1 MRDEPSD
8 SSTPGAQPTGP
19 AQPTQASR
27 APLPP
32 LVDPDAL
39 GRYLAQALPGPDA
52 EMPLQVE
59 RIRGGHSN
67 ETFFVT
73 RGRDQ
78 WALRRP
84 PRGPLLPTAHDVGR
98 EYRVLRGLER
108 TNVPI
113 PRPILFCEDTSVIGA
128 PFYLMERAH
137 GVVIRA
143 TLPPAFQADVA
154 AREGLGYAVIDTLA
168 DLHAVDWQ
176 AVGLADLG
184 KPQGY
189 LERQLRRWTGQLDAS
204 RNRPLPDLDAVTAW
218 LQTHLPE
225 SPAATVVHGDYRL
238 DNLMFAPEPP
248 ARTVAILDWEMATL
262 GDPLADVGYLLS
274 FWREPGDPD
283 FGALGDAAWN
293 VTAQPGFPTRAQLV
307 ERYAARTGR
316 QMGHVNF
323 YVALAIWKL
332 AILLE
337 GSYKRHL
344 SGTTDDPFFAT
355 LGQGIPMLA
364 RRALAVCE
372 GAAGV

>member
-1 MRDEPSD
+1 MSQMSD
-8 SSTPGAQPTGP
+8 SASDSPRTASQP
-19 AQPTQASR
+19 
-27 APLPP
+27 APVPP
-32 LVDPDAL
+32 LVDADAL
-39 GRYLAQALPGPDA
+39 SRYLAGALPGPDA
-52 EMPLQVE
+52 AKPLQVE

-67 ETFFVT
+67 ETFYIT
-73 RGRDQ
+73 RGADR

-84 PRGPLLPTAHDVGR
+84 PRGPLLPTAHDVAR

-108 TNVPI
+108 TNVPV
-113 PRPILFCEDTSVIGA
+113 PRPILLCEDTAVIGA
-128 PFYLMERAH
+128 PFYLMERVQ

-143 TLPPAFQADVA
+143 TLPPAFEADIA
-154 AREGLGYAVIDTLA
+154 ARAGIGHEVIDRLA
-168 DLHAVDWQ
+168 DLHAVDWA
-176 AVGLADLG
+176 AVGLAELG

-204 RNRPLPDLDAVTAW
+204 RTRPLPDLDAVTTW
-218 LQTHLPE
+218 LQEHLPE

-248 ARTVAILDWEMATL
+248 ARAVAILDWEMATL

-283 FGALGDAAWN
+283 IGALGDAAWN
-293 VTAQPGFPTRAQLV
+293 VTAQPGFPTRAELV

-316 QMGHVNF
+316 RMDHVAF
-323 YVALAIWKL
+323 YIALAIWKL

-344 SGTTDDPFFAT
+344 SGATDDPFFAT
-355 LGQGIPMLA
+355 LGEGIPTLA
-364 RRALAVCE
+364 RRALAVCSGE
-372 GAAGV
+372 PGV

>member
-1 MRDEPSD
+1 MSD
-8 SSTPGAQPTGP
+8 SPNDASTPS
-19 AQPTQASR
+19 ASN
-27 APLPP
+27 AVYAP
-32 LVDPDAL
+32 LVDAEAL
-39 GRYLAQALPGPDA
+39 GRYLAGALPGPDA
-52 EMPLQVE
+52 ATPLQVE

-67 ETFFVT
+67 ETFFIT
-73 RGRDQ
+73 RGSDQ

-84 PRGPLLPTAHDVGR
+84 PRGPLLPTAHDVAR
-98 EYRVLRGLER
+98 EYRVLRGLEQ
-108 TNVPI
+108 TKVPI
-113 PRPILFCEDTSVIGA
+113 PRPILLCEDTAVIGA
-128 PFYLMERAH
+128 PFYLMQRVQ

-143 TLPPAFQADVA
+143 TLPPAFAADEA
-154 AREGLGYAVIDTLA
+154 ARADLGYAVIERRV
-168 DLHAVDWQ
+168 DLHAVNWQ
-176 AVGLADLG
+176 AGGLGDLG

-218 LQTHLPE
+218 LQAHLPA

-248 ARTVAILDWEMATL
+248 ARVTAILDWEMATL

-283 FGALGDAAWN
+283 FGAPGDAAWN

-307 ERYAARTGR
+307 ARYAARTGR
-316 QMGHVNF
+316 QMDHVAF

-355 LGQGIPMLA
+355 LGEGIPALA
-364 RRALAVCE
+364 RRALAVCQGE
-372 GAAGV
+372 VSL

>member
-1 MRDEPSD
+1 MI
-8 SSTPGAQPTGP
+8 
-19 AQPTQASR
+19 SR
-27 APLPP
+27 AIRLRHRRH
-32 LVDPDAL
+32 LVDAAAL

-52 EMPLQVE
+52 TEPLQVE

-67 ETFFVT
+67 ETFFIT
-73 RGRDQ
+73 RGREQ

-84 PRGPLLPTAHDVGR
+84 PRGPLLPTAHDVAR
-98 EYRVLRGLER
+98 EYRVLRGLEQ

-113 PRPILFCEDTSVIGA
+113 PLPILLCEDSSVIGA
-128 PFYLMERAH
+128 PFYLMERVQ

-143 TLPPAFQADVA
+143 ALPPAFATEE
-154 AREGLGYAVIDTLA
+154 ARRAIGFAVIDRLT

-176 AVGLADLG
+176 AVGLGDLG

-218 LQTHLPE
+218 LQAHLPE
-225 SPAATVVHGDYRL
+225 SPAATIVHGDYRL
-238 DNLMFAPEPP
+238 DNLMFAPDLPP
-248 ARTVAILDWEMATL
+248 RVVAILDWEMATL

-283 FGALGDAAWN
+283 MGALGDAAWN

-316 QMGHVNF
+316 QMDHVAF

-355 LGQGIPMLA
+355 LGEGIPALA

-372 GAAGV
+372 GRAGV

>member
-1 MRDEPSD
+1 V
-8 SSTPGAQPTGP
+8 A
-19 AQPTQASR
+19 
-27 APLPP
+27 
-32 LVDPDAL
+32 
-39 GRYLAQALPGPDA
+39 
-52 EMPLQVE
+52 
-59 RIRGGHSN
+59 
-67 ETFFVT
+67 
-73 RGRDQ
+73 
-78 WALRRP
+78 
-84 PRGPLLPTAHDVGR
+84 R
-98 EYRVLRGLER
+98 EYRVLRGLAQ

-113 PRPILFCEDTSVIGA
+113 PRPVLLCADTSVIGA
-128 PFYLMERAH
+128 PFYLMERVR

-143 TLPPAFQADVA
+143 TLPPAYQADVA
-154 AREGLGYAVIDTLA
+154 ARADLGYAVIDRLA

-176 AVGLADLG
+176 AVGLGELG

-218 LQTHLPE
+218 LQAHLPE

-248 ARTVAILDWEMATL
+248 ARVVAILDWEMATL

-274 FWREPGDPD
+274 FWREAGDPD
-283 FGALGDAAWN
+283 MGALGDAAWN

-316 QMGHVNF
+316 QMDHVAF

-344 SGTTDDPFFAT
+344 AGTTDDPFFAT
-355 LGQGIPMLA
+355 LGEGVPALA
-364 RRALAVCE
+364 RRALAICE
-372 GAAGV
+372 GEGAV

>member
-1 MRDEPSD
+1 MSD
-8 SSTPGAQPTGP
+8 SAQAPRDDTAPARPST
-19 AQPTQASR
+19 TQ
-27 APLPP
+27 PP
-32 LVDPDAL
+32 LVDAEAL
-39 GRYLAQALPGPDA
+39 GRYLAVALPGPDTDVA
-52 EMPLQVE
+52 LEVE

-67 ETFFVT
+67 ETFYIT
-73 RGRDQ
+73 RGGER

-84 PRGPLLPTAHDVGR
+84 PRGPLLPTAHDVAR
-98 EYRVLRGLER
+98 EYKVLRGLEH
-108 TNVPI
+108 TNVPV
-113 PRPILFCEDTSVIGA
+113 PRPLLLCEDTSVIGA
-128 PFYLMERAH
+128 PFYLMERVN

-143 TLPPAFQADVA
+143 TLPPAFDNDA
-154 AREGLGYAVIDTLA
+154 AREALGYQTIDTLA

-176 AVGLADLG
+176 AVGLGDLG

-218 LQTHLPE
+218 LHEHLPE

-238 DNLMFAPEPP
+238 DNLMFAPELP
-248 ARTVAILDWEMATL
+248 AKVVAILDWEMATL

-274 FWREPGDPD
+274 FWREANDPD
-283 FGALGDAAWN
+283 MGSLGDASWKI
-293 VTAQPGFPTRAQLV
+293 TAQPGFPTRAQLV

-316 QMGHVNF
+316 QMDHVAF

-355 LGQGIPMLA
+355 LGEGIPMLA
-364 RRALAVCE
+364 RRALAVAQGE
-372 GAAGV
+372 VGV

>member
-1 MRDEPSD
+1 MSDQPRD
-8 SSTPGAQPTGP
+8 SST
-19 AQPTQASR
+19 
-27 APLPP
+27 PLPP
-32 LVDPDAL
+32 LVDAEAL

-52 EMPLQVE
+52 AEPLQVE

-67 ETFFVT
+67 ETFFIT
-73 RGRDQ
+73 RGGEQ

-84 PRGPLLPTAHDVGR
+84 PRGPLLPTAHDVAR
-98 EYRVLRGLER
+98 EYRVLHGLEQ

-113 PRPILFCEDTSVIGA
+113 PRPILLCDDPSVIGA
-128 PFYLMERAH
+128 PFYLMERVQ

-143 TLPPAFQADVA
+143 SLPEAFATEEACA
-154 AREGLGYAVIDTLA
+154 AIGFEVIDRLA

-176 AVGLADLG
+176 AVGLGDLG

-218 LQTHLPE
+218 LQAHLPE
-225 SPAATVVHGDYRL
+225 SPAATIVHGDYRL
-238 DNLMFAPEPP
+238 DNLMFAPDLPL
-248 ARTVAILDWEMATL
+248 RVVAILDWEMATL

-283 FGALGDAAWN
+283 MGALGDAAWN

-316 QMGHVNF
+316 QMDHVAF

-355 LGQGIPMLA
+355 LGKGIPALA

-372 GAAGV
+372 GRAGV

>member
-1 MRDEPSD
+1 MSDSPSD
-8 SSTPGAQPTGP
+8 SPQTSGQPTP
-19 AQPTQASR
+19 ATA
-27 APLPP
+27 LPP
-32 LVDPDAL
+32 LVDTEAL
-39 GRYLAQALPGPDA
+39 GRYLAEALPGPDA
-52 EMPLQVE
+52 DAPIQVE

-67 ETFFVT
+67 ETFYIT

-84 PRGPLLPTAHDVGR
+84 PRGPLLPTAHDVAR

-113 PRPILFCEDTSVIGA
+113 PRPLLLCDDTTVIGA
-128 PFYLMERAH
+128 PFYLMERVQ

-143 TLPPAFQADVA
+143 TLPPAFAVDVA
-154 AREGLGYAVIDTLA
+154 TRASLSYQVIDCLA

-218 LQTHLPE
+218 LQAHLPE
-225 SPAATVVHGDYRL
+225 SPAATIVHGDYRL

-248 ARTVAILDWEMATL
+248 ARVVAILDWEMATL

-283 FGALGDAAWN
+283 MGALGDAAWN
-293 VTAQPGFPTRAQLV
+293 VTAQPGFLTRAQLV
-307 ERYAARTGR
+307 ERYAIRTGR
-316 QMGHVNF
+316 RMDHVAF

-355 LGQGIPMLA
+355 LGEGIPALA
-364 RRALAVCE
+364 RRALAVANGE
-372 GAAGV
+372 AGV